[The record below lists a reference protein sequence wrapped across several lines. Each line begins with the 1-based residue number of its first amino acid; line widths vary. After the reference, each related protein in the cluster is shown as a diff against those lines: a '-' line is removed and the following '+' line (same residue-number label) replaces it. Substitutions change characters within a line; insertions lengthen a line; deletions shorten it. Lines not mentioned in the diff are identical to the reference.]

1 MKVEVARDMSLL
13 LWMIFRDTPFEGYIL
28 RDGENLGKFD
38 AKSDVESIGD
48 NLKDVEITKDLNDIL
63 ERDIDPNKDEIVP
76 LDDTY
81 EEMRNK
87 YRSKVLK
94 SHPISNVIGNVNE
107 SVVSR
112 RQSTLNEMGLVCYT
126 SKLEPKNVEEA
137 LGDESWTTTLQE
149 ELNQFIRNDVCY
161 LVPSNDKHAI
171 STK

>member
-1 MKVEVARDMSLL
+1 MV
-13 LWMIFRDTPFEGYIL
+13 INDTRYDQDIIENQIL
-28 RDGENLGKFD
+28 TQ
-38 AKSDVESIGD
+38 ESIGD

-107 SVVSR
+107 SVVTR
-112 RQSTLNEMGLVCYT
+112 R
-126 SKLEPKNVEEA
+126 
-137 LGDESWTTTLQE
+137 
-149 ELNQFIRNDVCY
+149 
-161 LVPSNDKHAI
+161 
-171 STK
+171 

>member
-1 MKVEVARDMSLL
+1 MV
-13 LWMIFRDTPFEGYIL
+13 INDTRYDQDIIENEIL
-28 RDGENLGKFD
+28 TQ
-38 AKSDVESIGD
+38 ESIGD